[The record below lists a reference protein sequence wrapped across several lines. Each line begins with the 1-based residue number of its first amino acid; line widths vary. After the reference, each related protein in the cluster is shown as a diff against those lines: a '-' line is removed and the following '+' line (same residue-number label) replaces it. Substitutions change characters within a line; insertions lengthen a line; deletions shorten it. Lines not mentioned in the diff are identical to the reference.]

1 MANGRKYNHMKNCIY
16 ILILILISISFQG
29 FSQDFDQYLK
39 HKNDNFSFPEIPDSL
54 TYEEFQIL
62 SRDIRMM
69 DMAYSAIV
77 PGYVHFKAKEERT
90 GYYLLGARLIGYTGL
105 SASYL
110 NLQTNGLSLSDIFD
124 SNDLYNA
131 EKALFIS
138 SITIIVSSYLFDW
151 IHGKMQL
158 ETKQEDIR
166 FKYSLRVNMEPVSIP
181 HEGES
186 LVTGLSLGVTF

>member
-1 MANGRKYNHMKNCIY
+1 MKNFIK
-16 ILILILISISFQG
+16 ILILILISTSFQG
-29 FSQDFDQYLK
+29 YAQDFDQYLK
-39 HKNDNFSFPEIPDSL
+39 LKNDNFSFPEIPDSL

-90 GYYLLGARLIGYTGL
+90 GYYLLGARLTGYTGL
-105 SASYL
+105 TISYL
-110 NLQTNGLSLSDIFD
+110 NLQANGLSLGDIFD
-124 SNDLYNA
+124 SYSLYNT
-131 EKALFIS
+131 EKVLFLS

-158 ETKQEDIR
+158 ENKQEDIR
-166 FKYSLRVNMEPVSIP
+166 YKYSLRVNMEPMSTP
-181 HEGES
+181 QAGES